1 MIIVYGICIVA
12 AIILCT
18 WYFQVDVRRSIVQNM
33 MLLVLAVANVG
44 YFMSALAND
53 YTGVLISKKIIYLGA
68 CFLPLLFFFSIC
80 EMCHIKIKR
89 HAVMILSLIQLFEFA
104 MVCTIGYTGWF
115 YKSVEY
121 VNTTEGGMLLKEYGP
136 LHILHPITIYGYF
149 LASIIVGIYTIS
161 VKKNVEKRS
170 LVIMISCLGLTS
182 VSYLVQNVFEL
193 KYDYTPIIYII
204 MLLGI
209 IVPLYISDLYDLVE
223 NEDVIREQLGGVGF
237 VAFDEKL
244 GYRGCNEYAKRIIG
258 ELGIYEIGK
267 PISCPPD
274 ELLPS
279 LKEVEL
285 FLEERKSI
293 KSHCCVEG
301 SNLKLRDQTFQ
312 VRIHSLMNHLM
323 RCVGAIME
331 IRDITDHTNMLE
343 LKQQYNEQLESEVWE
358 KTERIREIQQ
368 RTILGMAQMVE
379 SRDLSTGGHIKRT
392 SEVVRIF
399 AKKLLE
405 SDMGFDKNFLTLVTR
420 SAPMHDLGKIGVD
433 DAVLRKQGKFTDEE
447 YEKMKKHSEIGGKI
461 VMDVL
466 SGVEDK
472 EFVKVAFNV
481 ANYHHEKVN
490 GKGYPV
496 GLVGEEI
503 PIEARIMALADVFD
517 ALVSKRCYKDAFS
530 YDRAFSIIEED
541 AGAHFDAKLAKL
553 FLECRSELEAYYDE
567 ESDK

>member
-1 MIIVYGICIVA
+1 MLTVYVICIIA
-12 AIILCT
+12 AIALCT

-33 MLLVLAVANVG
+33 MLLIMTVANIG
-44 YFMSALAND
+44 YFMAALAKD
-53 YTGVLISKKIIYLGA
+53 YTGAVISKKIIYVGA
-68 CFLPLLFFFSIC
+68 CFLPMLFFFSIC
-80 EMCHIKIKR
+80 EVCHIKIKR
-89 HAVMILSLIQLFEFA
+89 SIVLMMTFAQLFEFS

-115 YKSVEY
+115 YKSVQY
-121 VNTTEGGMLLKEYGP
+121 VYTQEGGTLLKEYGP
-136 LHILHPITIYGYF
+136 LHILHPLTLYGYL
-149 LASIIVGIYTIS
+149 LAAIIVGVYTIS
-161 VKKNVEKRS
+161 VKKNVEKRGLLAM
-170 LVIMISCLGLTS
+170 LVCLGVAS
-182 VSYLVQNVFEL
+182 VSYVVQIAIDV

-204 MLLGI
+204 MMLGI
-209 IVPLYISDLYDLVE
+209 IVPIYHSDLYDLVE
-223 NEDVIREQLGGVGF
+223 NEDVIREQLSGVGF
-237 VAFDEKL
+237 VAFDGKL
-244 GYRGCNEYAKRIIG
+244 RYMGCNEYAKRVIC
-258 ELGIYEIGK
+258 ELGSYEIGK
-267 PISCPPD
+267 PIPCPPG
-274 ELLPS
+274 ELQLTM
-279 LKEVEL
+279 KELEL
-285 FLEERKSI
+285 FLEDRKSVRR
-293 KSHCCVEG
+293 HRCVEG
-301 SNLKLRDQTFQ
+301 TNLKMRDQTYQ
-312 VRIHSLMNHLM
+312 VTIHSLMNHMM
-323 RCVGAIME
+323 RCVGAILE

-343 LKQQYNEQLESEVWE
+343 LKQKYSEQLESEVWE

-399 AKKLLE
+399 AKRLLE
-405 SDMGFDKNFLTLVTR
+405 SDMGFDKHFLHLVTR

-530 YDRAFSIIEED
+530 YDRAFNIIEED
-541 AGAHFDAKLAKL
+541 AGSHFDPKLAKL

-567 ESDK
+567 ENDK